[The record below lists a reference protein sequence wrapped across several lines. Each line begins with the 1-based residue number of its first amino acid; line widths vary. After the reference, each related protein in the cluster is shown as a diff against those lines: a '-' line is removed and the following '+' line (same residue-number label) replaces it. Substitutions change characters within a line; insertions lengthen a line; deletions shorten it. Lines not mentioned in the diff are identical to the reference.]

1 MLLKFPDYK
10 MFSYEQEL
18 AKMEIDAF
26 FPNKPYDVSASGIS
40 IDVDCGNASVKENLN
55 RLTYVKSY
63 DFDNVDT
70 PTYQAIKEASCPK
83 VGGHKK
89 QSTRYGAHGLHEYK
103 GKFNPQIVS
112 SIINICG
119 LSEKDRILEPFCGSG
134 TTLYES
140 SLNGIS
146 SDGFD
151 YNPLACFLSNAKLA
165 TLNITGDELIQASDI
180 VLAKCDVQYKS
191 IIIEKSERNEY
202 LSKWLEPNYLKFFE
216 CLLLLAN
223 DFIKD
228 ENIRSVF
235 LSVCSNNVRDYSL
248 QEPADLRI
256 RRRTSPY
263 PDVDLSTKIRT
274 TIHEL
279 ALSIDAVKKIYKF
292 SETDIKSCSHNIDIR
307 NTEALHSYRN
317 YSAAITS
324 PPYATALPYI
334 DTQRLSLI
342 WLGLASP
349 KRVKELE
356 SNLIG
361 SRELTKREENLLRA
375 ELELNSKNINSEL
388 LKLCNAMLAA
398 LKDTDGF
405 RRQAMP
411 FIVYRYFSDMK
422 IMFENVYTMLKK
434 DGLYALVVG
443 HNQTTLGGRLF
454 DLDTPTYLKMIA
466 EESGFEAIK
475 DIKLD
480 VYKRYDLHKANSI
493 NSERLIIL
501 KKIK

>member
-1 MLLKFPDYK
+1 MLLKFPNYK
-10 MFSYEQEL
+10 MFPYEQEL
-18 AKMEIDAF
+18 AKMEIDVF
-26 FPNKPYDVSASGIS
+26 FPKNSYSISPLGIE
-40 IDVDCGNASVKENLN
+40 IDLDYGNASVTDSLN
-55 RLTYVKSY
+55 KLTYIKSY
-63 DFDNVDT
+63 SCGEVNT
-70 PTYQAIKEASCPK
+70 STYQALKEASCPK

-140 SLNGIS
+140 MLNGIS

-165 TLNITGDELIQASDI
+165 TLNITGDELIQASELI
-180 VLAKCDVQYKS
+180 LTKCNDEYKK
-191 IIIEKSERNEY
+191 IKIEKNDRSEY
-202 LSKWLEPNYLKFFE
+202 LSKWLEPDFFKFFE

-223 DFIKD
+223 ELISDTD
-228 ENIRSVF
+228 IRSVF

-263 PDVDLSTKIRT
+263 PDMDLSTKIKN

-279 ALSIDAVKKIYKF
+279 ALSLDSIKGIYNY
-292 SETDIKSCSHNIDIR
+292 SQRTIKSCARNIDIR
-307 NTEALHSYRN
+307 NTEELHEYRN

-342 WLGLASP
+342 WLGLATP

-356 SNLIG
+356 NNLIG
-361 SRELTKREENLLRA
+361 SRELTKREEKLLRT
-375 ELELNSKNINSEL
+375 ELQLNSKDINSKL
-388 LKLCNAMLAA
+388 LKLCNDMLMS
-398 LKDTDGF
+398 LNDNDGF

-411 FIVYRYFSDMK
+411 FIVYRYFADMK
-422 IMFENVYTMLKK
+422 IMFRNVCAMLKT
-434 DGLYALVVG
+434 GGSYALVVG
-443 HNQTTLGGRLF
+443 HNQTTLGGKLF

-466 EESGFEAIK
+466 EENGFTAIE

-501 KKIK
+501 KKVG